1 LNKTIVN
8 TITTWRSSLKP
19 GDVVYISFNGSCIKT
34 TVSSRKASDIIEAY
48 GLWFVDGICTIGSG
62 LAYLMKNRDDF
73 LNMILEKFGPVTL
86 ADGVTPGKGIA
97 SASCSGKTQEAVLLS
112 DAIKNLWDV
121 LNDTV
126 PFCDDSD
133 LSF

>member
-1 LNKTIVN
+1 MGN
-8 TITTWRSSLKP
+8 ITVHFDTWRSRLKP
-19 GDVVYISFNGSCIKT
+19 GDTVYISFQGSCIKT
-34 TVSSRKASDIIEAY
+34 TVSEIKECDILKAF
-48 GLWFVDGICTIGSG
+48 GLWFIGGSCNIGDGI
-62 LAYLMKNRDDF
+62 AYLMKHRDDY

-133 LSF
+133 LPF